1 MNRDE
6 GLASIFRST
15 KKTKWIV
22 AAISMFMLS
31 EGDMGQLYSGIISE
45 KGIWGL
51 WLLWVGL
58 ISTAIVPLV
67 FAPMWVKLNLLTD
80 NQFTLY
86 RFSGSAAK
94 TLHKFRA
101 VYVGGIIVSFVLAF
115 KTVAFGRILQ
125 VYYDISMPHAVLI
138 TGALLSLFALKNT
151 YSSKFKTDILHGIIY
166 IASLIIAFY
175 FLYKNSGGYQNIIET
190 IKLKS
195 PDTLSIVPPKG
206 NQDLWNTM
214 FIYLGIQWWSSSTY
228 DGGGPEM
235 SRYTAA
241 GSKWGAIKVGLF
253 SKILLIPITLV
264 VIFMALM
271 SFVNTGFSANG
282 EIGFIISIFESVPD
296 YIAPVVLLG
305 FFALFISSA
314 EGTLNWGAS
323 FLAVDYYKGYLQT
336 DKSENHYRI
345 ISFLSMLLLS
355 ITATIIAYY
364 VDSLELLIKIMFSI
378 SAGVAPV
385 FVLRWFWM
393 RINAWSQLSA
403 MLSSG
408 VFTLLFFIFEYYNPN
423 FFDSSGLFA
432 YEWRMI
438 VVTLLTTITWLII
451 TFLTPKDS
459 EEIINRFVK
468 ILPPKK
474 EIIKLFI
481 VAILIGLAFIVVQSG
496 VIYLLF
502 S

>member
-1 MNRDE
+1 
-6 GLASIFRST
+6 
-15 KKTKWIV
+15 
-22 AAISMFMLS
+22 
-31 EGDMGQLYSGIISE
+31 
-45 KGIWGL
+45 
-51 WLLWVGL
+51 
-58 ISTAIVPLV
+58 
-67 FAPMWVKLNLLTD
+67 
-80 NQFTLY
+80 
-86 RFSGSAAK
+86 
-94 TLHKFRA
+94 
-101 VYVGGIIVSFVLAF
+101 
-115 KTVAFGRILQ
+115 
-125 VYYDISMPHAVLI
+125 HAVLI

-190 IKLKS
+190 IRLKS

-438 VVTLLTTITWLII
+438 VVTLLTTVTWLII